1 MPKCPISGFVQVGKA
16 APIGFRLVVGLG
28 QQANAL
34 IDSIVGVLSAI
45 RKFRSNPGTPSGCL
59 VVSRIAGQPPATG
72 NVPFRESK
80 TGRPGTQGV

>member
-45 RKFRSNPGTPSGCL
+45 RNVWSAALSQAKNEDDGLVCANVSGL
-59 VVSRIAGQPPATG
+59 
-72 NVPFRESK
+72 
-80 TGRPGTQGV
+80 